1 MTLSITVCTRAGDG
15 NVSLLFN
22 LTLLFASLAHSYKW
36 LMSSSEP
43 QEINFPHFTHI
54 PNSFF
59 LQTYTSY
66 LPQTP
71 TVQNQHPLC
80 QAPSSTTS
88 LLHIPQFLMHPSFQ
102 TFGETLR
109 GTDWLTL
116 STSQSCLLQDMSGHR
131 TSTDTTFVEQGGGR
145 VNASALQLIAQS
157 TMSHGHYRQS
167 CQFIYSPKNL
177 LSKELLLPGI
187 GR

>member
-1 MTLSITVCTRAGDG
+1 MKSTSHVPPTSQILS
-15 NVSLLFN
+15 
-22 LTLLFASLAHSYKW
+22 SYKR
-36 LMSSSEP
+36 
-43 QEINFPHFTHI
+43 
-54 PNSFF
+54 
-59 LQTYTSY
+59 
-66 LPQTP
+66 TP
-71 TVQNQHPLC
+71 ATCPKLLLC
-80 QAPSSTTS
+80 KISNHHQDPSSATS

-102 TFGETLR
+102 TLGETLR

-131 TSTDTTFVEQGGGR
+131 TSTDTTTFVEQGGGR